1 MVMGVRLM
9 GEQEGAPRSS
19 KAVRVIEWVGTH
31 PFATGLMAVLGI
43 IGFVFSIYTF
53 VVDQA
58 DSKASSAQAE
68 KMQGSIID
76 LSVATATRDQG
87 LEASVNEASA
97 GSASRDEA
105 MKSSLD
111 RIERHTL
118 ASLQDRV
125 PVVIQLAYPEARQRL
140 IENGWIPAR
149 TRWQDLEEAGAGT
162 VAWALWNA
170 GYREV
175 EDCAGT
181 GTAPCRFNYV
191 DAAGNRLAVVTE
203 GETMEEIDYDARSFV
218 GKPTLEDL
226 VVTRLWFNQEELR

>member
-1 MVMGVRLM
+1 MADEANASR
-9 GEQEGAPRSS
+9 PS
-19 KAVRVIEWVGTH
+19 KAVRVIEWIGTH

-43 IGFVFSIYTF
+43 IGFVFSIYTY

-58 DSKASSAQAE
+58 DTQASAAQAE
-68 KMQGSIID
+68 EMQSSITD
-76 LSVATATRDQG
+76 LSATTEIRDQG
-87 LEASVNEASA
+87 LQATVDKASES
-97 GSASRDEA
+97 SASRDEA
-105 MKSSLD
+105 IKTSLD

-125 PVVIQLAYPEARQRL
+125 PVVIQLTYPEARQRL
-140 IENGWIPAR
+140 IEKGWIPAR
-149 TRWQDLEEAGAGT
+149 TRWQDLEESGAGV

-191 DAAGNRLAVVTE
+191 DAAGNQLALVTE
-203 GETMEEIDYDARSFV
+203 GETMEDIDYDARSFV
-218 GKPTLEDL
+218 GKPTLVDL